1 MRVYAHIFEAVMSFN
16 RYSADMKT
24 HNELRQLRKRVED
37 FESGEI
43 YQKFIIEYEKK
54 LASKDREIIHINAQ
68 YDRLNERNRLLL
80 SENELLKGKLEQ
92 RDCDVERLNRWIEE
106 RDEEIN
112 ELRKKYNDRGFQ
124 IERLKAL
131 LNTDSTN
138 SGISTAK
145 TPLNKDK
152 IRPNSRKNT
161 GNPRGGVKGHKKAHL
176 KSFSDDEINE
186 FPFHPYE
193 DNCPLCDCELEY
205 TGNDI
210 TKDETDIEVK
220 TVKRRHRFGIYRCRC
235 CGKEIHIPI
244 PNNLKEENQYGPMV
258 QATALSLMNSCNT
271 AMNKAGDFLA
281 GITDGNVNPC
291 DGYMAKLQKR
301 AASLLAKF
309 REDLRNLLIE
319 RPVVYWDDTVIMI
332 DKKRGC
338 LRFYGDE
345 RIAWYA
351 AHAQKDLDGIL
362 EDQILQYLNEMTTV
376 MHDHNTVNYNKA
388 FIFRN
393 IECNV
398 HLIRDLQKV
407 FQILNHSWA
416 NDMCEHISKTIHER
430 KELIAQGKDCFNN
443 QKISE
448 FNSRIDSLL
457 TEGRK
462 QNHADRSSYYGNEE
476 FTLLNRIEKFRE
488 NYFLWVKDFTM
499 PTTDS
504 LSERALRGVKSKMKI
519 SGQFHTV
526 QTADYYA
533 IIKSYVETCHR
544 NGINEF
550 DALQRLASGKPYTV
564 QEIFQLNLC

>member
-1 MRVYAHIFEAVMSFN
+1 MRTGYFN
-16 RYSADMKT
+16 DYGKA
-24 HNELRQLRKRVED
+24 NELRQLRKRVED

-43 YQKFIIEYEKK
+43 YQKLTDTYEKK
-54 LASKDREIIHINAQ
+54 LASKDKEISHMNMKCDLLDQ
-68 YDRLNERNRLLL
+68 KNRLLL
-80 SENELLKGKLEQ
+80 SENERLKGRLEQ
-92 RDCDVERLNRWIEE
+92 RDCDVERLNRWIEI

-112 ELRKKYNDRGFQ
+112 ELQKKYDDRGIQ
-124 IERLKAL
+124 IDRLKAL

-176 KSFSDDEINE
+176 KSFSDEEINE
-186 FPFHPYE
+186 SEFHPYD
-193 DNCPLCDCELEY
+193 DNCPQCDSELEY

-210 TKDETDIEVK
+210 TKDETDIEIR
-220 TVKRRHRFGIYRCRC
+220 TIKRRHRFGIYRCRC
-235 CGKEIHIPI
+235 CGKEVHMPI
-244 PNNLKEENQYGPMV
+244 PNNLKEENQYGSMA

-271 AMNKAGDFLA
+271 AMNKTGDFLS
-281 GITDGNVNPC
+281 GITDDNVNPC

-301 AASLLAKF
+301 AASSLIKF

-319 RPVVYWDDTVIMI
+319 RPLIYWDDTVIMI

-345 RIAWYA
+345 RIAWYVC
-351 AHAQKDLDGIL
+351 HAQKDLDGIL
-362 EDQILQYLNEMTTV
+362 EDQILQSLNEMATV

-407 FQILNHSWA
+407 FQILSHDWA
-416 NDMCEHISKTIHER
+416 QEMSEHISKTIHER
-430 KELIAQGKDCFNN
+430 KELIAHGKDSFSTE
-443 QKISE
+443 KINE

-457 TEGRK
+457 EKGRK
-462 QNHADRSSYYGNEE
+462 QNRADRSCYYGNEE
-476 FTLLNRIEKFRE
+476 FALLNRIEKFRE
-488 NYFLWVKDFTM
+488 NYFLWVKDFSL

-533 IIKSYVETCHR
+533 IIKSYIETCHR

-550 DALQRLASGKPYTV
+550 DALQRLAAGKPYTV
-564 QEIFQLNLC
+564 HEIFQLNLC